1 MSGLVFLVAAVSL
14 SVVGSV
20 ALWLWHRQPKS
31 LEQGIDEFSRE
42 MQALAPGAGERPHT
56 HRRGQRRA

>member
-1 MSGLVFLVAAVSL
+1 MSGLVFLVAALTL

-20 ALWLWHRQPKS
+20 GLWLWHRQPKS

-42 MQALAPGAGERPHT
+42 MQALAPEGQARPRPP
-56 HRRGQRRA
+56 RRNERRA

>member
-1 MSGLVFLVAAVSL
+1 MSGLVFLVAALTL

-20 ALWLWHRQPKS
+20 GLWLWHRQPKS

-42 MQALAPGAGERPHT
+42 MQALAPEAPRSRS
-56 HRRGQRRA
+56 HRRTERQA